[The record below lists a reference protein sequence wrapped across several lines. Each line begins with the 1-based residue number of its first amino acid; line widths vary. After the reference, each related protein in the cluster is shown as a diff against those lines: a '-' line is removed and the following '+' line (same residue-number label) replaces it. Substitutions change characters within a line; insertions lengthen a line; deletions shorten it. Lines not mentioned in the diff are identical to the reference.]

1 MGVTLREIAIR
12 GLHDRMDVTIPVAD
26 NKLVLVGVNGLG
38 KTTVVNILYYVLS
51 QQWHRLADV
60 RFKEIRLSLG
70 RRKLRITKD
79 MLLPSKR
86 QIQRVSR
93 YLPPSL
99 RARVSDAPEFY
110 RLLAGGDYQRIEDD
124 FNISRSYLARYID
137 RRGSVEIQEGLFESD
152 DDSSLAEIQKYLAN
166 TVTSQI
172 LYLPTYRRIEQDL
185 RTLLPH
191 FDEDIRDAVSG
202 QLRRQRHARSFVEL
216 VQFGMEDVQDRISER
231 LATLKEQAR
240 VELNNL
246 AGTYLRDVIRGDADR
261 YQKADIAALEENEVD
276 RILERVEEKTLPAPD
291 KDVLREVIRGIRHAR
306 TDRDSVQERYLAHFF
321 SKLVEVHRSQQERA
335 KPLREFV
342 QVCNQYLEGKRLEFD
357 DVEYTLTTKTDQQT
371 GIEMGQLSSGEKQIV
386 SLFSHVYLSAANS
399 LFIIIDEPELS
410 LSVDWQKR
418 LLPDLMQSRRC
429 DFLAAVTHS
438 PFVYDNEF
446 EPFATDLRTCTTLR

>member
-246 AGTYLRDVIRGDADR
+246 AGTYLRDVIRGDAER

-276 RILERVEEKTLPAPD
+276 RIRERVEEKTLPAPD
-291 KDVLREVIRGIRHAR
+291 KN
-306 TDRDSVQERYLAHFF
+306 
-321 SKLVEVHRSQQERA
+321 
-335 KPLREFV
+335 
-342 QVCNQYLEGKRLEFD
+342 C
-357 DVEYTLTTKTDQQT
+357 
-371 GIEMGQLSSGEKQIV
+371 
-386 SLFSHVYLSAANS
+386 
-399 LFIIIDEPELS
+399 
-410 LSVDWQKR
+410 
-418 LLPDLMQSRRC
+418 
-429 DFLAAVTHS
+429 
-438 PFVYDNEF
+438 
-446 EPFATDLRTCTTLR
+446 